1 MFWLFTKRI
10 VLFKNLTHIV
20 LREFVMNNIWI
31 IAQAGNGDAI
41 TSEPINSSEG
51 DTGTNTVAD
60 GSNGG
65 TQAKDAPKQPTMLTW
80 LLPVVMIFMV
90 VMMFSAPRKQ
100 KKERKKLEQSLEKN
114 DRVLTIG
121 GIYGTIVDIKDEE
134 VTLKVD
140 ESNNT
145 KIKITRTAIGRNLT
159 KN

>member
-1 MFWLFTKRI
+1 
-10 VLFKNLTHIV
+10 
-20 LREFVMNNIWI
+20 MNNIWI

-41 TSEPINSSEG
+41 TSEPITSSEG
-51 DTGTNTVAD
+51 DTVTNTIAD

-65 TQAKDAPKQPTMLTW
+65 TQGKDTPKQPTMLTW
-80 LLPVVMIFMV
+80 LLPIVMIFMV

-145 KIKITRTAIGRNLT
+145 KIKVTRSAIGRNLT